1 MPLKLDRARFFSTA
15 MTGKRAQKRAFV
27 IREAT
32 EADLPVLVEF
42 LAKLA
47 LHVAGSGPQTLKKR
61 EHQRLLEVL
70 RSALA
75 EESKRLFVADSPE
88 AGLVGM
94 GYVYV
99 YRSQGIWEQ
108 VEPVEYRTGVIDDVW
123 VEPEFRSLGV
133 FRALLKRLV
142 AFAETH
148 NAHELVLEYS
158 ATNKQARAVWTK
170 MGFKTTGVCAAACP
184 STVKANLES

>member
-1 MPLKLDRARFFSTA
+1 MLASVEVFRAF
-15 MTGKRAQKRAFV
+15 MTGKRTQKPTFV

-32 EADLPVLVEF
+32 EDDLPLLVEF

-47 LHVAGSGPQTLKKR
+47 LHVAGSGPQTLKER
-61 EHQRLLEVL
+61 ERQRLMEVL
-70 RSALA
+70 RSALGD
-75 EESKRLFVADSPE
+75 ENKRLFVADSPE

-108 VEPVEYRTGVIDDVW
+108 AEPVEYRTGVIDDVW

-142 AFAETH
+142 AFAESH

-170 MGFKTTGVCAAACP
+170 MGFKTTGVCATART
-184 STVKANLES
+184 STVKANLE

>member
-1 MPLKLDRARFFSTA
+1 
-15 MTGKRAQKRAFV
+15 MTGKRPKKRSFE

-42 LAKLA
+42 LVKLA
-47 LHVAGSGPQTLKKR
+47 LHVAGDGPQTLKKG
-61 EHQRLLEVL
+61 EHHRLMEAL
-70 RSALA
+70 RSALDD
-75 EESKRLFVADSPE
+75 ENKRLFVADSPE
-88 AGLVGM
+88 VGLVGM

-108 VEPVEYRTGVIDDVW
+108 AEPVEYRTGVIDDVW
-123 VEPEFRSLGV
+123 VEPEFRSFGV

-142 AFAETH
+142 AFAESH

-158 ATNKQARAVWTK
+158 VTNKQAKAVWTK
-170 MGFKTTGVCAAACP
+170 MGFKTTGVCAAAYT
-184 STVKANLES
+184 SSVKSALE

>member
-1 MPLKLDRARFFSTA
+1 MTARE
-15 MTGKRAQKRAFV
+15 QKPRYV

-32 EADLPVLVEF
+32 EVDLPVLVEF
-42 LAKLA
+42 MVKLA
-47 LHVAGSGPQTLKKR
+47 LHVADAGPQTLK
-61 EHQRLLEVL
+61 EEEYQRLVGAL
-70 RSALA
+70 RSALDDD
-75 EESKRLFVADSPE
+75 SKKLFVADSPE

-108 VEPVEYRTGVIDDVW
+108 TDPEEYRTGVIDDVW
-123 VEPEFRSLGV
+123 VEPAFRSLGV

-142 AFAETH
+142 AFAECH

-158 ATNKQARAVWTK
+158 ATNKQAKAVWTR
-170 MGFKTTGVCAAACP
+170 MGFKTTGVHATAWT
-184 STVKANLES
+184 STVKAALEQ

>member
-1 MPLKLDRARFFSTA
+1 MTA
-15 MTGKRAQKRAFV
+15 QGSQKPNFV
-27 IREAT
+27 IRQAKEP
-32 EADLPVLVEF
+32 DLPVLVSF

-47 LHVAGSGPQTLKKR
+47 LHVAGSDPQTLKEGEQKR
-61 EHQRLLEVL
+61 LTDVL
-70 RSALA
+70 RSSLDD
-75 EESKRLFVADSPE
+75 ENKRLFVAESPE

-108 VEPVEYRTGVIDDVW
+108 TEPVAYRTGVIDDVW

-142 AFAETH
+142 AFAESH

-158 ATNKQARAVWTK
+158 ATNKQAKAAWTRL
-170 MGFKTTGVCAAACP
+170 GFKTTGVHAAAWT
-184 STVKANLES
+184 STVKAALE

>member
-1 MPLKLDRARFFSTA
+1 MMGVSRAFMA
-15 MTGKRAQKRAFV
+15 EKRAQKQAFT

-47 LHVAGSGPQTLKKR
+47 LHVAGSGPRTLKKGESR
-61 EHQRLLEVL
+61 RLMEVL
-70 RSALA
+70 RSALDD
-75 EESKRLFVADSPE
+75 ENKRLFVADSPE

-108 VEPVEYRTGVIDDVW
+108 AEPEEYRTGVIDDVW
-123 VEPEFRSLGV
+123 VEPDFRSRGV

-142 AFAETH
+142 AFAESH
-148 NAHELVLEYS
+148 NAHELILEYS

-170 MGFKTTGVCAAACP
+170 MGFKTTGVHAAAYT
-184 STVKANLES
+184 STVKAALE